1 LSAWSRKEVGWVK
14 RDPVT
19 LITSRIP
26 RRDLLSTGGALAAGL
41 AGAGLF
47 GLGPAARAQVT
58 TGLSMQIGW
67 LANAQMAGDFVAIDK
82 GYFRE
87 AGVDLIIRPG
97 GPGIDP
103 IQPVAGGSTQLGNA
117 ASIGVLVNA
126 RARGLP
132 LVAFGT
138 ALQRHPFAF
147 LFFTQSGIRTPK
159 DFEGKT
165 IGTQPTA
172 RVLVDAVLRKYQVPK
187 ERVKI
192 LSVGG
197 DISPLVTHQVDIY
210 TGWLID
216 RIPLLENLGL
226 AGSVGSFRLWDLGL
240 RMYAY
245 TYFAPETVV
254 RARRDVLAR
263 FLSASAKGWQ
273 YAAQHPEEAV
283 DIVLRRT
290 TGLDRSLELR
300 AWKNEIPYMTSWIT
314 RDRGWGYMDP
324 KVWSDLSDAFRSV
337 DEIPRPVKP
346 DEIMTNEI
354 VELAKTP
361 KV

>member
-1 LSAWSRKEVGWVK
+1 VK

-26 RRDLLSTGGALAAGL
+26 RRDFLGTSGALAAGL
-41 AGAGLF
+41 AGAGLL
-47 GLGPAARAQVT
+47 GLPSVAKAQVT

-82 GYFRE
+82 GFFRE

-147 LFFTQSGIRTPK
+147 LFFTQTGIRTPK

-197 DISPLVTHQVDIY
+197 DISPLVTHQVDVY

-216 RIPLLENLGL
+216 RMPLLENLGL
-226 AGSVGSFRLWDLGL
+226 AGSVSSFRLWDLGL

-245 TYFAPETVV
+245 TYFAPEPVV
-254 RARRDVLAR
+254 RGRKDVLAR
-263 FLSASAKGWQ
+263 FLSASAKGWL

-290 TGLDRSLELR
+290 TGLDRSLEFK

-314 RDRGWGYMDP
+314 HDRGWGYMDP
-324 KVWSDLSDAFRSV
+324 KVWSDLSDAFRSL